1 MTQDSDATGREGRGV
16 EPPLRGGAFRLPGLR
31 RWRLRRGL
39 TQVEL
44 AETTGLDQ
52 RHLTKIE
59 TGKRGCQPS
68 AAQRLAEELG
78 VGVAELRAHSQEQET
93 RPAKRRVYRRD
104 LQLAYLKV
112 LLGRVAGSTY
122 STMDEKGL
130 EAHCRGLSWEEMLG
144 VVSCRRR
151 EVEVVRETLADAD
164 LPEDARLFL
173 EEVLGAYPDRV
184 LRLLAAARER
194 EVTTEGR
201 EGLTRAMRELL

>member
-31 RWRLRRGL
+31 QWRLRRSL

-59 TGKRGCQPS
+59 TGKRGCTPS

-78 VGVAELRAHSQEQET
+78 VGVAELRAHPQGQEM
-93 RPAKRRVYRRD
+93 RPAKPRVYRRD
-104 LQLAYLKV
+104 LQEAYLKV
-112 LLGRVAGSTY
+112 LLGRAAGSTY

-130 EAHCRGLSWEEMLG
+130 GAHCRGLSWEEVLG

-151 EVEVVRETLADAD
+151 EVEVVRETLADAE
-164 LPEDARLFL
+164 LPEEARLFL
-173 EEVLGAYPDRV
+173 GEVLGAYPDRD

-194 EVTTEGR
+194 EVTTEGI